1 MGSTTE
7 NPERFFVYED
17 SCSSSEVKAL
27 VVAIVES
34 ARCGVSVGVGGAIVG
49 VGVIWATGFAVILLY
64 TMNENILKRKRNKK
78 KVPQMRS

>member
-7 NPERFFVYED
+7 NPERSFVYNI
-17 SCSSSEVKAL
+17 SLSSSVVNAL
-27 VVAIVES
+27 VVAIDEN